1 MKRIIL
7 RSLSALLLL
16 WGARS
21 LAPAVAQAQETESGT
36 ERVVVEVRD
45 GKVFVNG
52 EEREVGDNGR
62 IILKRADGDELVVV
76 TEKDGPVWFSSVG
89 IGERA
94 RADAERAR
102 EKAMTAYRMA
112 MPGRDREFFVQV
124 DPPVMPDLDDLD
136 IDVDI
141 EGRLADAFEFQEGMH
156 PNVFGLRMHS
166 EELRELERDIRSKA
180 RELRH
185 ADEAERAE
193 LEAQLDELVG
203 QAFSMKLDEERKEI
217 DRLQER
223 LSELQ
228 HRLQERESNR
238 QEIMERRKK
247 DLLGR
252 RDNLDW

>member
-1 MKRIIL
+1 MKRIIV
-7 RSLSALLLL
+7 RSLAAFLLL
-16 WGARS
+16 WGART
-21 LAPAVAQAQETESGT
+21 LAPATAQAQETESGT

-52 EEREVGDNGR
+52 EEREIGDNGR
-62 IILKRADGDELVVV
+62 IILRRADGDEIVVV

-89 IGERA
+89 FGERA

-112 MPGRDREFFVQV
+112 MPGHNREFVMEF
-124 DPPVMPDLDDLD
+124 DPPVMPELEDLD
-136 IDVDI
+136 IDLDI
-141 EGRLADAFEFQEGMH
+141 EGRLAEAFELQEGLH
-156 PNVFGLRMHS
+156 PNVFSLRVQS
-166 EELRELERDIRSKA
+166 EELRELEREIRSKA

-185 ADEAERAE
+185 AEEAERAGIEAE
-193 LEAQLDELVG
+193 LAELVS
-203 QAFSMKLDEERKEI
+203 QAFSMKLDQERKEI
-217 DRLQER
+217 ERLQER

-228 HRLQERESNR
+228 HRLQERETNR
-238 QEIMERRKK
+238 REIMERRKK